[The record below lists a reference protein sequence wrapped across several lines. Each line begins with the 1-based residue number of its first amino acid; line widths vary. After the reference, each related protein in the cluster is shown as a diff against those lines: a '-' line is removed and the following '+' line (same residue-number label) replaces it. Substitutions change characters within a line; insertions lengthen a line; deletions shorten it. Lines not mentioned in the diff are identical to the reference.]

1 MSHVS
6 DLISCALLEAIRAE
20 RDGASFYL
28 MAAQTCDDPLGKK
41 VFQGL
46 AAEELDHQEYL
57 GAQHQSLQTTG
68 RLDSSL
74 KLQHQVDLA
83 GDSPI
88 FSPQIKDRIKDAHFE
103 MSALSIGI
111 QLEQSAIEHYSRA
124 ADAAEDPAVAEF
136 FRELVRWETG
146 HHQALLRQQELLKE
160 DYWSS
165 GGYCPF

>member
-1 MSHVS
+1 MSRS
-6 DLISCALLEAIRAE
+6 ADSIARALSEAIQAE
-20 RDGASFYL
+20 RDGSSFYL
-28 MAAQTCDDPLGKK
+28 MAAQTCKDPTGKQ
-41 VFQGL
+41 VFKSL
-46 AAEELDHQEYL
+46 AQEEMDHQEYL
-57 GAQHQSLQTTG
+57 SAQHQSVLATG
-68 RLDSSL
+68 QLDRSL
-74 KLQHQVDLA
+74 KLGSRVALT
-83 GDSPI
+83 GESPI
-88 FSPQIKDRIKDAHFE
+88 FSPQIKERIKDAHFE